1 MITSTKNQKI
11 KEIRALQSRAKIR
24 REEKAFVVEGVRL
37 AEEAVSTEW
46 LPNLCLYTEEISE
59 RGKEILST
67 LKEQNTPIEEVAP
80 HVMKA
85 ASDTQTPQGILLVLP
100 FKTLPMPEK
109 LDFVLIADQ
118 VRDPGNLGTLLRS
131 AAAAGAQAVILLE
144 GGVDV
149 FSPKVLRGAMG
160 AHFELPI
167 HTLTYDEIH
176 ALNTQNNLNLL
187 VAAAEEG
194 IPYTQAD
201 LTKPLV
207 LVVGGEAEG
216 ASSELQEKADGF
228 IHIPMPGGGESI
240 NAGVAGAVILFEVVR
255 QRKIG

>member
-11 KEIRALQSRAKIR
+11 KEIRALQSRAKVR
-24 REEKAFVVEGVRL
+24 REEQAFVVEGVRL
-37 AEEAVSTEW
+37 AEEAVSAEW

-67 LKEQNTPIEEVAP
+67 LKEHNTPIEEVAP

-85 ASDTQTPQGILLVLP
+85 ASDTQTPQGILLVLS
-100 FKTLPMPEK
+100 FKTLPLPEK

-160 AHFELPI
+160 AHFHI
-167 HTLTYDEIH
+167 LTYDEIKTLCAQH
-176 ALNTQNNLNLL
+176 QLNLL
-187 VAAAEEG
+187 TAAADEG
-194 IPYTQAD
+194 ILYTETD
-201 LTKPLV
+201 LTRPLA